1 MRKIPEIL
9 EKDEQEQLLEV
20 FNTRYPTALRNK
32 VMIKLMLNTGLR
44 LSEAINLKWKDINL
58 QTGKLKVVEG
68 KGAKDR
74 IVWVND
80 CALNLLREWRE
91 RQYEEV
97 KKRDLQTEKITC
109 MFTTLQGRSLKPANV
124 RQMVY
129 KYSDK
134 AGIDKQISP
143 HTFRHTF
150 ATDLYR
156 ATNNLRQ
163 VQKALGHS
171 DISTTQIYTHIIDSE
186 LEEAMKNFR
195 KS

>member
-97 KKRDLQTEKITC
+97 KKRDPQTEKITC

-129 KYSDK
+129 KYSAK
-134 AGIDKQISP
+134 AGINKKISP

-186 LEEAMKNFR
+186 LEEAIKSFR
-195 KS
+195 D

>member
-97 KKRDLQTEKITC
+97 KKRDPQTEKITC

-129 KYSDK
+129 KYSAK

-186 LEEAMKNFR
+186 LEEAIKSFR
-195 KS
+195 D